1 MRKKRISLVT
11 ASEKYLKYL
20 HFDFLVLI
28 CTTTMSS
35 MLTQTF
41 SSLGVKTKSR
51 SFLMPMSKTSMMG
64 KRMEVALNVWINHN
78 VTKQSSCNPV
88 KRCTLG
94 EDVIIP
100 TNSQLPQLIVSIL
113 PLKWGSPG
121 ERESQVD
128 TSLASQKVTFGQT

>member
-11 ASEKYLKYL
+11 ASAQVIFVNEKVFALV
-20 HFDFLVLI
+20 HLVLS
-28 CTTTMSS
+28 C

-88 KRCTLG
+88 KRCTWGG
-94 EDVIIP
+94 E
-100 TNSQLPQLIVSIL
+100 
-113 PLKWGSPG
+113 
-121 ERESQVD
+121 
-128 TSLASQKVTFGQT
+128 

>member
-1 MRKKRISLVT
+1 MR
-11 ASEKYLKYL
+11 KYL

-28 CTTTMSS
+28 CTTTLSC

-88 KRCTLG
+88 KRCTWG
-94 EDVIIP
+94 GDVIIP
-100 TNSQLPQLIVSIL
+100 TN
-113 PLKWGSPG
+113 
-121 ERESQVD
+121 
-128 TSLASQKVTFGQT
+128 